1 MNGNRK
7 NGKTRNYQAEAYRM
21 KALLDSNILIYLG
34 TDKAAQIENVL
45 ANNELNVSI
54 ISKVET
60 LGYHKLS
67 DKEKKFL
74 NMIFERIN
82 VIHLDEDIIKS
93 AIHIKQQRKT
103 SLGDAL
109 IAATALTKKLT
120 LVTNNTD
127 DFKNIRGLKLIDP
140 LTGVL

>member
-1 MNGNRK
+1 M
-7 NGKTRNYQAEAYRM
+7 KT
-21 KALLDSNILIYLG
+21 LLDSNIIIYLG
-34 TDKAAQIENVL
+34 TDKAAQIENILVDK
-45 ANNELNVSI
+45 ELNVSVI
-54 ISKVET
+54 TKVET

-74 NMIFERIN
+74 NLLFDRIN
-82 VIHLDEDIIKS
+82 VISIDEDIINE
-93 AIHIKQQRKT
+93 AIHLRQRRNI

-127 DFKNIRGLKLIDP
+127 DFENIRGLKLIDP
-140 LTGVL
+140 LK

>member
-1 MNGNRK
+1 MVLFFC
-7 NGKTRNYQAEAYRM
+7 YQNVVLTGLY
-21 KALLDSNILIYLG
+21 SPVLIYS
-34 TDKAAQIENVL
+34 T
-45 ANNELNVSI
+45 
-54 ISKVET
+54 KVET

-74 NMIFERIN
+74 NLLFDRIN
-82 VIHLDEDIIKS
+82 VITLDDEIITS
-93 AIHIKQQRKT
+93 AIHLKQHRKT

-127 DFKNIRGLKLIDP
+127 DFENIKGLKLIDP
-140 LTGVL
+140 LK

>member
-1 MNGNRK
+1 M
-7 NGKTRNYQAEAYRM
+7 KT
-21 KALLDSNILIYLG
+21 LLDSNIIIYLG
-34 TDKAAQIENVL
+34 TDKAAQIENILVDK
-45 ANNELNVSI
+45 ELNVSVI
-54 ISKVET
+54 TKVET

-74 NMIFERIN
+74 NLLFDRIN
-82 VIHLDEDIIKS
+82 VIPLDDEIITS
-93 AIHIKQQRKT
+93 AIHLKQHRKT

-127 DFKNIRGLKLIDP
+127 DFENIKGLKLIDP
-140 LTGVL
+140 LK

>member
-1 MNGNRK
+1 MAKATAKRK
-7 NGKTRNYQAEAYRM
+7 GITRQKLTDMKT
-21 KALLDSNILIYLG
+21 LLDSNIIIYLG
-34 TDKAAQIENVL
+34 TDKAAQIENILVDK
-45 ANNELNVSI
+45 ELNVSVI
-54 ISKVET
+54 TKVET

-74 NMIFERIN
+74 NMLFDRIN
-82 VIHLDEDIIKS
+82 VIPLDEDIITS
-93 AIHIKQQRKT
+93 AIHIKQHRKT

-127 DFKNIRGLKLIDP
+127 DFENIKGLKLIDP
-140 LTGVL
+140 LR

>member
-1 MNGNRK
+1 
-7 NGKTRNYQAEAYRM
+7 M